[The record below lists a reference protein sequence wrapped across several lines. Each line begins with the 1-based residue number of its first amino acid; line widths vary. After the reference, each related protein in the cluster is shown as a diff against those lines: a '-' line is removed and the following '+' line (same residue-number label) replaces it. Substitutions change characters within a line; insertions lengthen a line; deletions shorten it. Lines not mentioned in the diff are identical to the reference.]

1 VESSL
6 LNIEEDDPVAKIV
19 KDFFE
24 EDSLKCASRCTDKTP
39 VNAYFKSLEKPLDD
53 GIASLGLPIRTIH
66 RVFMTKKSH
75 SQT

>member
-24 EDSLKCASRCTDKTP
+24 EDSLKCASRCTNKTP
-39 VNAYFKSLEKPLDD
+39 VNAYFKSL
-53 GIASLGLPIRTIH
+53 
-66 RVFMTKKSH
+66 
-75 SQT
+75 

>member
-1 VESSL
+1 MESSL